1 MLLPHAPPICS
12 THTIHLPHSHAHTH
26 ALTTC
31 THHNLHSK
39 PALTTCTHNLHSH
52 SYTHPHASHTLTLP
66 PTPTTHTPSHIP
78 SHTHHSHTSHTQIH
92 CTQVAV
98 TGLLNL
104 AYSPETHQCLAKP
117 YIIEGVIE
125 ACGIQRTTYQ
135 LSAYERMLECLLFKY
150 VSLVPND
157 LLIHC

>member
-1 MLLPHAPPICS
+1 MLLPHAPPTPS
-12 THTIHLPHSHAHTH
+12 TSDTHMLIPMHSQPV
-26 ALTTC
+26 LI
-31 THHNLHSK
+31 
-39 PALTTCTHNLHSH
+39 TCTHNPHSH
-52 SYTHPHASHTLTLP
+52 PYTHPHASHTLTLP